1 MTKVDADIPVKT
13 LHLFQIINK
22 VEFIGDKKLGEVA
35 LHMLSV
41 MT

>member
-1 MTKVDADIPVKT
+1 MIKVEVDIPVKT
-13 LHLFQIINK
+13 LHLFRIINK